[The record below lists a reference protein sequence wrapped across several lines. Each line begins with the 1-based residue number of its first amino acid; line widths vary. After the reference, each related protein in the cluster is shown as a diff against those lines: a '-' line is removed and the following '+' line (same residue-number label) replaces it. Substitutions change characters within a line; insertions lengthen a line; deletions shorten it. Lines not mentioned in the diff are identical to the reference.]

1 MTGCQWSDTESVTD
15 HGTAMEA
22 MTARVWQV

>member
-1 MTGCQWSDTESVTD
+1 MTGCQRSDTDSVTD
-15 HGTAMEA
+15 RGTAMEA